1 MAMTMERKGG
11 VHSHHQGLGV
21 QGECLAL
28 MDEVRD
34 TGDTIMITKNGE
46 PVAELRA
53 AKRPRKSLWG
63 SHAGQIEIRGDL
75 DESVYETG
83 MRGE

>member
-1 MAMTMERKGG
+1 MSARTIKASEFKAK
-11 VHSHHQGLGV
+11 
-21 QGECLAL
+21 CLAL

-34 TGDTIMITKNGE
+34 TGDTITITKNGE

-75 DESVYETG
+75 DESVYETW
-83 MRGE
+83 MKGE